1 MHVPPCFASTV
12 HSLATGGPPSS
23 HLSSATS
30 RCGGCHSVMVADD
43 TMPPPKSL
51 ATLPPTRPST
61 FVGTNQAEIPG
72 PLAIACQTCS
82 GVPLTSTSTWT
93 LRRPD
98 GSFFTLMIRTLFLEV
113 NPALDGRSG
122 PRDAQARS
130 RGADGRPRLSRRG
143 SERRGRRRR
152 RPAPG

>member
-98 GSFFTLMIRTLFLEV
+98 GSFFTLMLGTRLSEV
-113 NPALDGRSG
+113 NPALTGR
-122 PRDAQARS
+122 
-130 RGADGRPRLSRRG
+130 ADGR
-143 SERRGRRRR
+143 ERRGDANA
-152 RPAPG
+152 RPARRHRDSAPVERRCSLRAPG